1 MAGLA
6 APDDV
11 ERERVRPCDGAIG
24 ACDCDTDGPRVRVH
38 ECAFADDR
46 GFREP
51 RDAAETCIGDHAKG
65 LRARQER
72 QDRNPKFVASGGL
85 KIDNGECLPDQRGL
99 RVGFFRRFGSM
110 MPALSRA

>member
-11 ERERVRPCDGAIG
+11 ERERIGPRDGAIG
-24 ACDCDTDGPRVRVH
+24 ACDCNTDGPRKRVVQH
-38 ECAFADDR
+38 SFADDR

-51 RDAAETCIGDHAKG
+51 RDAAETRIGSHAKG

-72 QDRNPKFVASGGL
+72 DPKLVAPGGL
-85 KIDNGECLPDQRGL
+85 KVDNSECLPDQRGL